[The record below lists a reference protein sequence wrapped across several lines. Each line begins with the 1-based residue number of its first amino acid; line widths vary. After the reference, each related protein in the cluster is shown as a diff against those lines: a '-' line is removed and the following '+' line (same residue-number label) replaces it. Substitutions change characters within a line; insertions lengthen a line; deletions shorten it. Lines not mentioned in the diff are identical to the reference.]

1 MANLNSSLLRMN
13 IGKLKTVKAA
23 ALELAE
29 SKLYSAKE
37 DFILDFEN
45 HEVTKEIEA
54 GEGSEN
60 LSRTLG
66 GYGNLFS
73 FIGFNSGSN
82 PTEIVKKLI
91 KKIRLINKSYKRSK
105 SDGSVLSFNVSI
117 PSVSEFEKNTPM
129 PWASGRSWLIGI
141 ERGISGLGF
150 FVFKKGFGRSEGGI
164 ESENKIRQNKYTPVS
179 YFTRM
184 YNNFI
189 KKIKT

>member
-1 MANLNSSLLRMN
+1 MASLNSSILKMN
-13 IGKLKTVKAA
+13 IGKFKAVKVA

-29 SKLYSAKE
+29 SKLHSARE
-37 DFILDFEN
+37 NFVLDFEN

-54 GEGSEN
+54 GELSGN
-60 LSRTLG
+60 LSGTLG

-73 FIGFNSGSN
+73 FIGFNSGSK
-82 PTEIVKKLI
+82 PTEAVKKLI
-91 KKIRLINKSYKRSK
+91 KKIRLINSSYKKNK
-105 SDGSVLSFNVSI
+105 SDGSLLSFNVFI
-117 PSVSEFEKNTPM
+117 PSVSEFEKSTPM

-141 ERGISGLGF
+141 EKGISGLGF
-150 FVFKKGFGRSEGGI
+150 FVFKKGFGRSQGGI
-164 ESENKIRQNKYTPVS
+164 ESENKARQNKYTPVS